1 MPYQIQVGSQVV
13 EFPDSVGQDEAQRVL
28 AEQFPATGED
38 ISLALQDPTFKPSAA
53 DYAKYEEYAKTRQ
66 TDWLNTIA
74 QSVDV
79 AAGMIGGAI
88 SQGVQG
94 AAANPLNYIE
104 GAAQGTRQLYG
115 LVAQSQDPASPLFKF
130 KDLVAGTGTQ
140 ESRYQQFLEA
150 RDFANTTAR
159 LERGEE
165 GLFVPPELT
174 NPEFVQGV
182 SMILDPTLAL
192 PGIGEAFGA
201 GKLATRAVGRGAQ
214 LAGRAVTGAVAPVER
229 LVTGAERIAGEALSV
244 SPEALRTTA
253 ATTGIAGAL
262 GIAPEAAAL
271 AAVPAAVRTTREV
284 GEAITRAGE
293 NLLTQP
299 SRIGPLEAIGAA
311 PGANMRQRMLG
322 VIGQYGGDAALDSSL
337 RGLAGGIEGAAV
349 GTVLGGLSGGE
360 EGAAA
365 GLGTGMVQ
373 GAAGALAARGI
384 ERLTGKAAREARAG
398 DLGRFIDSQQDP
410 TTKALFERVRD
421 THGVDAASALMDVEA
436 LTKGRFGD
444 VDVLYRSNKDFSDQF
459 GGSAR
464 GVQVVQAER
473 PTIVI
478 NADIIGR
485 GQGDTPLYTLGHE
498 LFHALEKSEQLSA
511 GATEIKDALVG
522 RWIQEGDVTRKL
534 AEGALTDAD
543 IEARFNQY
551 RDKLAAGNAEAA
563 ADLARYDTINK
574 KADYIASEIAAEHF
588 ARLIAGQQPD
598 AMLKGFSGLTR
609 QLMDAALTQNVSK
622 AIANAAASIER
633 TFGVKPT
640 DSVLFPDLKQA
651 SPQLN
656 AMLRDL
662 VRARRKLD
670 ERILAEDASP
680 ARTLKPQDVAN
691 PVAATQLVELGLAER
706 MPDGSVRSLSDEEI
720 RVREEKDTTTLKTIL
735 ESLPGARVV
744 DGEIQGRFSPQQ
756 LSAIEQS
763 QAVSS
768 RMKDKIR
775 AVASAMDN
783 GNSIFVNYGAATRR
797 VKNRLTGKLSSKY
810 SSGIRLSQREVLPY
824 SFYLSK
830 ADNPVVKVIDLTKI
844 RGGLERLTAPDG
856 SIAGGLW
863 DNVDG
868 FMGDLAKYFTNLDA
882 KENARRSS
890 ELFGADKARFLG
902 DFVNEQEKG
911 GRKFVRDLRLDRIG
925 STASMPFRARISEDA
940 IQLSKLRWM
949 PAETVGDKSVINSE
963 EGYRIISGAKHKLY
977 GPDGKLLGI
986 FDTQTQA
993 ERKADA
999 TQARLQP
1006 EVDQQQR
1013 PARDEGRQAAEAGR
1027 GDRALG
1033 RTQGREEG
1041 RQELGAVRQ
1050 EGDVGARFMAAS
1062 EADPSQPS
1070 TQAIRSVKGQRA
1082 VNSLYQFD
1090 YTYKTKTPGKP
1101 AREKAATETI
1111 SAFSISE
1118 AKEKAKAAI
1127 MKELTDDPTVLRS
1140 TISISQPEIKGQFA
1154 VTELTGKP
1162 ADPKSPKI
1170 VLNPGTP
1177 QKFTSMFNAVDAALD
1192 LVKDSPALGLD
1203 SDGWIKA
1210 YSRALNGSRASVPP
1224 APLRLAQWVQ
1234 DNGAFRKFIEDG
1246 LQRNP
1251 ELVKS
1256 AVGGLNALQPIHE
1269 LARQGQIP
1277 SKMVALHMFWGLLSR
1292 MLDPYNQEAGWAR
1305 LTSEPKVL
1313 RLIEDS
1319 VEGRYK
1325 FTKDQWKEIVSTK
1338 MSEFPDV
1345 SVGRNA
1351 IQNAN
1356 AFHEMLSR
1364 WNGRWDE
1371 LTSIINNPDLTG
1383 PQMRRQ
1389 FNEKG
1394 FGGAGIKHKVLSFV
1408 LATLARN
1415 DVFVGDR
1422 WQVVNLWFPH
1432 LEKAAAARKA
1442 QGGSTEVFAY
1452 DRNGVPEDTTGA
1464 YKVIGGMLN
1473 NETVAETA
1481 YSLIENGMRKI
1492 AAESPWLREMLG
1504 REPQPFDIHWLTWNI
1519 IKNEPVGHSSLDA
1532 TAKFLTENLYGDPE
1546 FAQKFAETEKRTEKY
1561 AKGVFD
1567 VFSVKGQERPQ
1578 IRQRPGADD
1587 GGAGA
1592 AGIGP
1597 DAGRSPGGP
1606 AGPGAG
1612 AAGAS
1617 EVGSQR
1623 YMPDQQ
1629 GFYSKL
1635 EEVVNAKLPK
1645 VASPQQV
1652 LSSVDPA
1659 KGSGVKPEELKWTG
1673 FAQAVERIAKE
1684 NGGKVPKE
1692 KLIEHLKNEGR
1703 VRFEEVDLSEKTI
1716 WTVGDRGYS
1725 EKYTDLQSALRAK
1738 QEVEDFL
1745 SGEIERRWDVVEQD
1759 GDFVIVDEYGDP
1771 VRVQKSDSGRE
1782 VWEPESSYKSESEAY
1797 ADLKN
1802 GAKEVARSHVYW
1814 NESQEGADFYSD
1826 YQLPGGR
1833 NYREVVLT
1841 SETAAPYTS
1850 SHFRDIPFYVAHM
1863 RVNERTAEAGKPGLF
1878 IEEIQSDR
1886 HQQAR
1891 EQGYREDKG
1900 TDWSKVPVYQYKD
1913 LVAGGVFP
1921 EVRHI
1926 EVRDGIY
1933 RLVEPDGGVAFV
1945 ESSLEKLKKNY
1956 DLSRRIEGVSDAPFR
1971 KDWSLQMFK
1980 RALRDAVAS
1989 GKEWIGWTTGETQ
2002 ANRYDLSKQIK
2013 TLSVEPL
2020 KDETGKFAIYAN
2032 GNLMRHASRDTLSDV
2047 VGKEMA
2053 QKALSDIDAGKAASY
2068 SGLDLKI
2075 GGEGMKGFYDKILP
2089 AEVQKYVKQW
2099 GGEVRKS
2106 NFSIKE
2112 APIWRVDITPE
2123 MRKSVE
2129 TVGQPRFMP
2138 SDTDYLSAVQ
2148 QGDTQAAQRMVDE
2161 AAKAAGY
2168 TVGPVYHG
2176 TPTGGFNVFDKR
2188 MRGETSGVS
2197 RQAFSFTTN
2206 QKAAENYS
2214 KRLGDEAV
2222 RLDAGL
2228 RVAND
2233 AMRRFDDDV
2242 AAQEYF
2248 SSKGYTSVEDGMLPE
2263 FDWGAIEDVPEFIKE
2278 LRGYAKDLK
2287 PINPDLASSFIDAA
2301 KVMSSTKAVPE
2312 VKRVFLRIPENA
2324 PVFQAT
2330 PSTLGMVMRDFS
2342 AEREP
2347 TKAGIVELPGN
2358 ERIYY
2363 VADSSQVKLADP
2375 VTKDAQGNVI
2385 PLSKRFQASSE
2396 DIRYMPQ
2403 PDSAMPGAYS
2413 FPGGYRALPGK
2424 AKGSLRLYGPAG
2436 SLIGIAAS
2444 LDEAQRI
2451 IRRKTRQ

>member
-1 MPYQIQVGSQVV
+1 MTLSQADIDSLLG
-13 EFPDSVGQDEAQRVL
+13 PQPADSVESLLDAPV
-28 AEQFPATGED
+28 TGED

-130 KDLVAGTGTQ
+130 KDLVAGTGTP

-293 NLLTQP
+293 NLITQP

-398 DLGRFIDSQQDP
+398 DLGRFIDAQQDP
-410 TTKALFERVRD
+410 TTKAIFERVRD

-551 RDKLAAGNAEAA
+551 RDKLSAGNAEAA

-640 DSVLFPDLKQA
+640 DSILFPDLKQA

-670 ERILAEDASP
+670 ERILAEDAGP

-797 VKNRLTGKLSSKY
+797 VKNRLTGKFSSKY

-844 RGGLERLTAPDG
+844 RSGLERLTAPDG

-1050 EGDVGARFMAAS
+1050 AGDVRFMPEGEVATEKQVAEGLPRRASFEAQGVTRDENGNIFFKGKEPKDWSPKDFEDYGKAFGVQNLGPLSPIVEIPSDVAGAVARIPGGLDGKFTYYDLLWLKANPVDVAKLPETTHAKLTAKLASTMAPTPGDKVASFNSIVFGMLSPNAPLLPNEMGQARLRFGSMDEIRKFSELYPSNPTPENLKALNERFKRQLGFIAAGKGGLGIPIT
-1062 EADPSQPS
+1062 ADITNIANAARLFVKNPDFFVKRPNESWANFVDKLT
-1070 TQAIRSVKGQRA
+1070 TQVKG
-1082 VNSLYQFD
+1082 FG
-1090 YTYKTKTPGKP
+1090 TKTGSFGSVWQDPFN
-1101 AREKAATETI
+1101 ASI
-1111 SAFSISE
+1111 SAMDRHMARIFGQ
-1118 AKEKAKAAI
+1118 
-1127 MKELTDDPTVLRS
+1127 EL
-1140 TISISQPEIKGQFA
+1140 
-1154 VTELTGKP
+1154 
-1162 ADPKSPKI
+1162 
-1170 VLNPGTP
+1170 
-1177 QKFTSMFNAVDAALD
+1177 
-1192 LVKDSPALGLD
+1192 LG
-1203 SDGWIKA
+1203 
-1210 YSRALNGSRASVPP
+1210 
-1224 APLRLAQWVQ
+1224 
-1234 DNGAFRKFIEDG
+1234 
-1246 LQRNP
+1246 NP
-1251 ELVKS
+1251 ELRKRFDGIVVDRFNS
-1256 AVGGLNALQPIHE
+1256 
-1269 LARQGQIP
+1269 
-1277 SKMVALHMFWGLLSR
+1277 LL
-1292 MLDPYNQEAGWAR
+1292 
-1305 LTSEPKVL
+1305 
-1313 RLIEDS
+1313 
-1319 VEGRYK
+1319 
-1325 FTKDQWKEIVSTK
+1325 TKAK
-1338 MSEFPDV
+1338 DV
-1345 SVGRNA
+1345 S
-1351 IQNAN
+1351 
-1356 AFHEMLSR
+1356 SR
-1364 WNGRWDE
+1364 FNRKLKTAEAAQARIEEKNKGNDE
-1371 LTSIINNPDLTG
+1371 LIKQLKAASQKKIAKIKADMASELDALPDPSATKANTIDDVLG
-1383 PQMRRQ
+1383 QAEIYGVDRVQ
-1389 FNEKG
+1389 KFVNEAVFAAMGSRK
-1394 FGGAGIKHKVLSFV
+1394 
-1408 LATLARN
+1408 ATLLAKKGGINPNAPEHIKGIDWIETPADFQVMSDAYRSALEIN
-1415 DVFVGDR
+1415 ERRAGELGIAVFPAQWTLWDR
-1422 WQVVNLWFPH
+1422 
-1432 LEKAAAARKA
+1432 
-1442 QGGSTEVFAY
+1442 
-1452 DRNGVPEDTTGA
+1452 
-1464 YKVIGGMLN
+1464 
-1473 NETVAETA
+1473 
-1481 YSLIENGMRKI
+1481 
-1492 AAESPWLREMLG
+1492 
-1504 REPQPFDIHWLTWNI
+1504 
-1519 IKNEPVGHSSLDA
+1519 
-1532 TAKFLTENLYGDPE
+1532 
-1546 FAQKFAETEKRTEKY
+1546 
-1561 AKGVFD
+1561 
-1567 VFSVKGQERPQ
+1567 
-1578 IRQRPGADD
+1578 IRQR
-1587 GGAGA
+1587 
-1592 AGIGP
+1592 
-1597 DAGRSPGGP
+1597 
-1606 AGPGAG
+1606 
-1612 AAGAS
+1612 
-1617 EVGSQR
+1617 
-1623 YMPDQQ
+1623 
-1629 GFYSKL
+1629 
-1635 EEVVNAKLPK
+1635 
-1645 VASPQQV
+1645 
-1652 LSSVDPA
+1652 
-1659 KGSGVKPEELKWTG
+1659 
-1673 FAQAVERIAKE
+1673 
-1684 NGGKVPKE
+1684 
-1692 KLIEHLKNEGR
+1692 
-1703 VRFEEVDLSEKTI
+1703 
-1716 WTVGDRGYS
+1716 
-1725 EKYTDLQSALRAK
+1725 
-1738 QEVEDFL
+1738 
-1745 SGEIERRWDVVEQD
+1745 
-1759 GDFVIVDEYGDP
+1759 
-1771 VRVQKSDSGRE
+1771 
-1782 VWEPESSYKSESEAY
+1782 
-1797 ADLKN
+1797 
-1802 GAKEVARSHVYW
+1802 
-1814 NESQEGADFYSD
+1814 
-1826 YQLPGGR
+1826 
-1833 NYREVVLT
+1833 
-1841 SETAAPYTS
+1841 
-1850 SHFRDIPFYVAHM
+1850 
-1863 RVNERTAEAGKPGLF
+1863 
-1878 IEEIQSDR
+1878 
-1886 HQQAR
+1886 
-1891 EQGYREDKG
+1891 
-1900 TDWSKVPVYQYKD
+1900 
-1913 LVAGGVFP
+1913 
-1921 EVRHI
+1921 
-1926 EVRDGIY
+1926 
-1933 RLVEPDGGVAFV
+1933 VEPHEVMFPG
-1945 ESSLEKLKKNY
+1945 LEKLPALN
-1956 DLSRRIEGVSDAPFR
+1956 DRQLADAYNAN
-1971 KDWSLQMFK
+1971 K
-1980 RALRDAVAS
+1980 VAGYMS
-1989 GKEWIGWTTGETQ
+1989 
-2002 ANRYDLSKQIK
+2002 
-2013 TLSVEPL
+2013 
-2020 KDETGKFAIYAN
+2020 
-2032 GNLMRHASRDTLSDV
+2032 
-2047 VGKEMA
+2047 
-2053 QKALSDIDAGKAASY
+2053 
-2068 SGLDLKI
+2068 
-2075 GGEGMKGFYDKILP
+2075 
-2089 AEVQKYVKQW
+2089 
-2099 GGEVRKS
+2099 
-2106 NFSIKE
+2106 
-2112 APIWRVDITPE
+2112 TPE
-2123 MRKSVE
+2123 AGRKWKRS
-2129 TVGQPRFMP
+2129 QIDSPSRLAYFMP

-2148 QGDTQAAQRMVDE
+2148 KGDTQAAQRMVDE

-2176 TPTGGFNVFDKR
+2176 SAARFNQFKRNFLGTATGGQSANEAFFFS
-2188 MRGETSGVS
+2188 TSDRTARNYAS
-2197 RQAFSFTTN
+2197 Y
-2206 QKAAENYS
+2206 AAEE
-2214 KRLGDEAV
+2214 G
-2222 RLDAGL
+2222 
-2228 RVAND
+2228 
-2233 AMRRFDDDV
+2233 
-2242 AAQEYF
+2242 
-2248 SSKGYTSVEDGMLPE
+2248 P
-2263 FDWGAIEDVPEFIKE
+2263 IKE
-2278 LRGYAKDLK
+2278 LMRKADQAEANGDWDLYDKLIGQAEELDIGRNAQALREQRRQQSKVYDVYLNGRFLEMDAEGKTPAELSSAKAFKQFDGSLTAALKAARRKGYDGVVFRNL
-2287 PINPDLASSFIDAA
+2287 DDAPNL
-2301 KVMSSTKAVPE
+2301 SD
-2312 VKRVFLRIPENA
+2312 
-2324 PVFQAT
+2324 
-2330 PSTLGMVMRDFS
+2330 PSDHYAIFD
-2342 AEREP
+2342 P
-2347 TKAGIVELPGN
+2347 NKI
-2358 ERIYY
+2358 
-2363 VADSSQVKLADP
+2363 KLADP
-2375 VTKDAQGNVI
+2375 ITRDDAGNVI

-2396 DIRYMPQ
+2396 DIRYMPSTIQREVGRNIDFANPPTDAQAVDALSSEKKAKFGNARNIKAGTQVAARIDIPAFLRNGTYVVALHEPDGPSGGPGKVIGYDSAARLKNPRFVVKPGVQRIYEGKSAKFPVATVDGQIMADRSIPADIDTWVPVGMDPKEHSFFYDKRTDKPVTGGSESFSVGNTVFVKDPVYGKPEDFRYMPQ